1 MGICSAW
8 PGIAGSHLTPTFT
21 EQAGLCFQVT
31 QLVPHLPGQRPHCT
45 NTKAWTRIR
54 LSGKSQGGQ
63 KRNPWWVRRGWV
75 SPCGEEEW
83 GTMPWIHFCI
93 LTDPNI
99 GFPGG
104 AAVKNLPV
112 ETEEMQETKFRSLG
126 RKDPLEDKMATHSS
140 ILAWIISWT
149 EEPGGLQSI
158 GHKELDTNETTE
170 NSTCDTVLK
179 KKKERKEKE
188 SSFCKVTFIFVIYW

>member
-112 ETEEMQETKFRSLG
+112 ETEEMQEMKFRSLG
-126 RKDPLEDKMATHSS
+126 RKDPLEEKMATHSS

-149 EEPGGLQSI
+149 EEPGGLQSMGSQRV
-158 GHKELDTNETTE
+158 GHNWAYGHTGPNITVKNKVLTGETTT
-170 NSTCDTVLK
+170 SSK
-179 KKKERKEKE
+179 KPLLISHLE
-188 SSFCKVTFIFVIYW
+188 

>member
-8 PGIAGSHLTPTFT
+8 PGIAGSHLTPSFT

-31 QLVPHLPGQRPHCT
+31 QLVTHLPGQRPHCT

-63 KRNPWWVRRGWV
+63 KQNPWWVTGGWV

-104 AAVKNLPV
+104 TAVKNLPV
-112 ETEEMQETKFRSLG
+112 KTEEMQETKFQSLG
-126 RKDPLEDKMATHSS
+126 RKDPLQEKMATHSS

-149 EEPGGLQSI
+149 EEPGGLQSMGLQRV
-158 GHKELDTNETTE
+158 GHNWAYRHTGPNITVKNKVLTGETTT
-170 NSTCDTVLK
+170 SSK
-179 KKKERKEKE
+179 KPLLI
-188 SSFCKVTFIFVIYW
+188 SSLE